1 MSEKYIEQN
10 IDRLDISC
18 KTIDMLKE
26 NNIKKISQLVKK
38 SRTNLKELG
47 LDNFEI
53 TKIDIELQLLGL
65 GLKGSL

>member
-10 IDRLDISC
+10 IDRLDIFC

>member
-1 MSEKYIEQN
+1 MSEEDIEQS

>member
-26 NNIKKISQLVKK
+26 NNIKKIFQLVKK

>member
-26 NNIKKISQLVKK
+26 NNIKKISQLVK
-38 SRTNLKELG
+38 N
-47 LDNFEI
+47 
-53 TKIDIELQLLGL
+53 
-65 GLKGSL
+65 